1 MSTRLVNVDRD
12 SPMLLPPDLRDGV
25 PAEHVMYFLLD
36 DVAALDPQVSGST
49 PAAAAV
55 SRIRPICTFWR
66 ENGHQ

>member
-1 MSTRLVNVDRD
+1 
-12 SPMLLPPDLRDGV
+12 MLLPPDLRDGV